1 MRLALV
7 IYCFFLAIEAGLAW
21 MVSGNAFL
29 AAAVTC
35 GMLFYASVWRIAGP
49 WGEIVRALAAG
60 LIAVAGPLY
69 YKAAPLPTVLCFIT
83 LPHLLAATQCF
94 WEIALGNDPAHQ
106 NVRMRTVVFTVAFYA
121 AMGLVFVLL
130 RGAEPAVSVWITA
143 PLAILVLLAALPAW
157 DQARVTRL
165 KPARAKQAASAGTLL
180 RRILPVGAALGM
192 IAALFTGLLPAA
204 AEKLCAVSPRWRAK
218 VDTPEKPAPHPPQTT
233 PASGGEANRPGM
245 DSSALTGRH
254 ELPPKSDIRSTGAV
268 QLFLRPHDLTTAGH
282 MAATPVYVR
291 SHAFDAWKDGA
302 WESSV
307 RGGQWLTDKSD
318 GTLDGLITVEKKPRT
333 PVVPHTI
340 FLNNADGSAL
350 PALPGVT
357 AYKLP
362 AVYSL
367 PGDLYQMLAA
377 GNIRYDAV
385 SAPVIWDAL
394 PDRAQLRA
402 GNSGNPAQLLI
413 SDTKLVQTIVFSE
426 PAMRPAVNRTLASQI
441 AAIRQWL
448 QANVRYS
455 TVMKGHAELPALENF
470 LAGERQGYC
479 DFYATA
485 GALMLR
491 IYEVPTR
498 VAYGFAGRDYNEE
511 TGVFTFTD
519 ESAHAWTEIYVEGCG
534 WTICD
539 FTPPANI
546 GQLNGPPESEKH
558 PLDEKAYDDQQQ
570 KKPEEPDTKKPE
582 EFSLTAW
589 WDDIVQRVLAM
600 HPLELTKRAV
610 MWLAL
615 AAAVLFALRMLRR
628 KKPASGEDPFA
639 ADERQPAY
647 FAEFLRVFQ
656 EAGCPRHGGT
666 TPREYLAAVQ
676 RRGLAGPEFTPMIHY
691 HYGHRYA
698 DGGRDHDLEAGYLS
712 LVRESGQRL
721 IESRAKA

>member
-1 MRLALV
+1 MP
-7 IYCFFLAIEAGLAW
+7 F
-21 MVSGNAFL
+21 
-29 AAAVTC
+29 
-35 GMLFYASVWRIAGP
+35 
-49 WGEIVRALAAG
+49 
-60 LIAVAGPLY
+60 
-69 YKAAPLPTVLCFIT
+69 VLSDTNI
-83 LPHLLAATQCF
+83 
-94 WEIALGNDPAHQ
+94 
-106 NVRMRTVVFTVAFYA
+106 
-121 AMGLVFVLL
+121 LL

-318 GTLDGLITVEKKPRT
+318 GTLDGLITVEKNPRT

-479 DFYATA
+479 DFYATPGPSCCA
-485 GALMLR
+485 S
-491 IYEVPTR
+491 TK
-498 VAYGFAGRDYNEE
+498 
-511 TGVFTFTD
+511 
-519 ESAHAWTEIYVEGCG
+519 S
-534 WTICD
+534 
-539 FTPPANI
+539 PPALPTGSPDATTMKRPASLPSPMNRLMH
-546 GQLNGPPESEKH
+546 GRKFMSKAAGGPFAILRLRPTSASSTGR
-558 PLDEKAYDDQQQ
+558 PKARNTRSM
-570 KKPEEPDTKKPE
+570 KRPTMTSSRKNRK
-582 EFSLTAW
+582 SLT
-589 WDDIVQRVLAM
+589 Q
-600 HPLELTKRAV
+600 KN
-610 MWLAL
+610 
-615 AAAVLFALRMLRR
+615 RR
-628 KKPASGEDPFA
+628 SF
-639 ADERQPAY
+639 
-647 FAEFLRVFQ
+647 
-656 EAGCPRHGGT
+656 H
-666 TPREYLAAVQ
+666 
-676 RRGLAGPEFTPMIHY
+676 
-691 HYGHRYA
+691 
-698 DGGRDHDLEAGYLS
+698 
-712 LVRESGQRL
+712 
-721 IESRAKA
+721 